1 MAARVTT
8 GRAAVVSSLETM
20 RDTATSYTHALEE
33 ERLRGADRLMLL
45 RVLGMLGWFLAMAR
59 EPSQS
64 AGASVVPTVGL
75 GLAVASLL
83 WLLARRF
90 PVVRRASFAAIPLLD
105 LPIVFFAQSRGIARS
120 SVPLLAVG
128 FTACLLMSII
138 ILSQVSMRPR
148 TILATALAGMAV
160 EIILLFRYQV
170 GGYWLNVVLLFGLAA
185 ALLVFVSG
193 RNQALLRLAVREQ
206 IMRDRLV
213 RYFSPLVAE
222 RIIASGA
229 GTQEGEHREVT
240 LLFVDLRNFT
250 SLAEEMEGAR
260 VVALLNAYHRA
271 MVEVLFRHGGTLDK
285 FLGDGIMA
293 YFGAP
298 LEQPDHARRAVACAL
313 EMVDALERLNAERVR
328 SGEVPLRLGIGIHTG
343 RVVLGDIGTDERRE
357 YTAIGDAVN
366 VASRIEG
373 LTKAHG
379 VPVLVSEE
387 TRARAGGAFA
397 WHELPASALRGRAE
411 PVRLWAPV
419 SSRAG

>member
-1 MAARVTT
+1 MSDTT
-8 GRAAVVSSLETM
+8 TV
-20 RDTATSYTHALEE
+20 YTHALEE
-33 ERLRGADRLMLL
+33 ERLRGADRLMTL
-45 RVLGMLGWFLAMAR
+45 RFLGMLGWFLAMAR
-59 EPSQS
+59 EPKES
-64 AGASVVPTVGL
+64 AGASVVPMVGL
-75 GLAVASLL
+75 GLAAATLL

-90 PVVRRASFAAIPLLD
+90 PSVRRASFLAIPLLD
-105 LPIVFFAQSRGIARS
+105 LPIVFLAHSRGNARS

-160 EIILLFRYQV
+160 EIVLLVRYQV

-185 ALLVFVSG
+185 ALLIFVSG
-193 RNQALLRLAVREQ
+193 RNQALLQLAVREQ
-206 IMRDRLV
+206 LMRDRLV

-229 GTQEGEHREVT
+229 STQEGEHREVT

-250 SLAEEMEGAR
+250 TLAEEMEGAR

-271 MVEVLFRHGGTLDK
+271 MVAVLFRHGGTLDK
-285 FLGDGIMA
+285 FLGDGLMA

-313 EMVDALERLNAERVR
+313 DMVEALERLNVERAR

-387 TRARAGGAFA
+387 TRSRAGGTFG
-397 WHELPASALRGRAE
+397 WNEQPASALRGRTE
-411 PVRLWAPV
+411 LVRLWAPV
-419 SSRAG
+419 APRGG

>member
-1 MAARVTT
+1 M
-8 GRAAVVSSLETM
+8 S
-20 RDTATSYTHALEE
+20 DTATTYTKALEE

-59 EPSQS
+59 EPRQS
-64 AGASVVPTVGL
+64 AGASVVPMVGL
-75 GLAVASLL
+75 GLAAATLL
-83 WLLARRF
+83 WFLARRF
-90 PVVRRASFAAIPLLD
+90 PAVRRASFAAIPLLD

-148 TILATALAGMAV
+148 TILATALAGMGV
-160 EIILLFRYQV
+160 EIILLVRYQV

-185 ALLVFVSG
+185 ALLIFVSG
-193 RNQALLRLAVREQ
+193 RNQALLRLAVSEQ
-206 IMRDRLV
+206 VMRDRLV

-250 SLAEEMEGAR
+250 ALAEEMEGAR

-313 EMVDALERLNAERVR
+313 EMVDALERLNVERVR

-387 TRARAGGAFA
+387 TRTRAGGAFA
-397 WHELPASALRGRAE
+397 WHEQPASALRGRTE

-419 SSRAG
+419 APRGG

>member
-1 MAARVTT
+1 MLAEVFL
-8 GRAAVVSSLETM
+8 GRALGSPTM
-20 RDTATSYTHALEE
+20 SDTATTYTKALEE

-59 EPSQS
+59 EPKQS
-64 AGASVVPTVGL
+64 AGASVVPMVGL
-75 GLAVASLL
+75 GLAAATLL
-83 WLLARRF
+83 WFLARRF
-90 PVVRRASFAAIPLLD
+90 PAVRRASFAAIPLLD

-148 TILATALAGMAV
+148 TILATALAGMGV
-160 EIILLFRYQV
+160 EIVLLVRYQV

-185 ALLVFVSG
+185 ALLIFVSG
-193 RNQALLRLAVREQ
+193 RNQALLRLAVSEQ
-206 IMRDRLV
+206 VMRDRLV

-250 SLAEEMEGAR
+250 ALAEEMEGAR

-313 EMVDALERLNAERVR
+313 EMVDALERLNVERVR

-387 TRARAGGAFA
+387 TRTRAGGAFA
-397 WHELPASALRGRAE
+397 WHEQ
-411 PVRLWAPV
+411 VRLWAPV
-419 SSRAG
+419 APRGG

>member
-1 MAARVTT
+1 
-8 GRAAVVSSLETM
+8 
-20 RDTATSYTHALEE
+20 
-33 ERLRGADRLMLL
+33 
-45 RVLGMLGWFLAMAR
+45 
-59 EPSQS
+59 
-64 AGASVVPTVGL
+64 
-75 GLAVASLL
+75 
-83 WLLARRF
+83 
-90 PVVRRASFAAIPLLD
+90 
-105 LPIVFFAQSRGIARS
+105 
-120 SVPLLAVG
+120 
-128 FTACLLMSII
+128 MSII

-160 EIILLFRYQV
+160 ELVLLVRYHV
-170 GGYWLNVVLLFGLAA
+170 GGYWLNVVL
-185 ALLVFVSG
+185 
-193 RNQALLRLAVREQ
+193 
-206 IMRDRLV
+206 
-213 RYFSPLVAE
+213 
-222 RIIASGA
+222 
-229 GTQEGEHREVT
+229 
-240 LLFVDLRNFT
+240 LRNFT
-250 SLAEEMEGAR
+250 SLAEEMEGTR

-313 EMVDALERLNAERVR
+313 EMVDALEGLNVERVR

-387 TRARAGGAFA
+387 TRARAGGTFA
-397 WHELPASALRGRAE
+397 WHELPPSALRGRTE
-411 PVRLWAPV
+411 PVRLWVPV
-419 SSRAG
+419 SSREG